1 MESLANASRS
11 VGPEDDSVVVA
22 AGVAVAGAAIAV
34 VTAAA
39 GADVGIADAGGAI
52 CASACGDPV
61 SVIGVAHVFGASD
74 ANEGD
79 DGKGMV
85 AAGSRS
91 GTAADGS
98 AGGRT

>member
-11 VGPEDDSVVVA
+11 VGPEDDSVVAA
-22 AGVAVAGAAIAV
+22 AGVAVAIV
-34 VTAAA
+34 AAA
-39 GADVGIADAGGAI
+39 TVADAGIAGAGGAI

-85 AAGSRS
+85 AAGGRS